1 MIYLDF
7 NATTPVDPSVLEV
20 MYPLFSS
27 NFGNASSTQHSFG
40 MAAADLVEG
49 ARTQVAE
56 LLSARSAEIVFTS
69 GATESI
75 NLGIRGSVS
84 SSLCRDKKRVLVGAT
99 EHKAVLEAA
108 QIACS
113 ENGLQMQEVP
123 VLSDGTL
130 DLDVFDKMISNDVA
144 VVAVMHVNNETGVIN
159 PINLISEIAHRN
171 NALLFSDLTQSCGKL
186 NVNVKELG
194 VDFGAYSSHKIY
206 GHKGVGA
213 FYADRRIMRSL
224 NPLIVGGGHEG
235 GMRSGTQNVPG
246 IVGFGAAAKL
256 AVEGLHDY
264 QNHVKSLRRLFLDEI
279 ELQIP
284 DTKINGSDNCVDN
297 TVNLLIKGA
306 DANAVMSAMPNVCV
320 SSGSACQS
328 AVPAPS
334 HVLIEMGLDR
344 TSASESIRF
353 SFGKYT
359 SKDEVAKAVRELSG
373 AVKYVRSVDERVQ
386 IA

>member
-1 MIYLDF
+1 
-7 NATTPVDPSVLEV
+7 
-20 MYPLFSS
+20 
-27 NFGNASSTQHSFG
+27 

-49 ARTQVAE
+49 ARAQVAE

-130 DLDVFDKMISNDVA
+130 DIDAFDKMISNDVA

-171 NALLFSDLTQSCGKL
+171 SALIFSDLTQSCGKL

-206 GHKGVGA
+206 GPKGVGA
-213 FYADRRIMRSL
+213 FFADRRIMRSL

-246 IVGFGAAAKL
+246 IVGFGAAARL
-256 AVEGLHDY
+256 AGASLHDY
-264 QNHVKSLRRLFLDEI
+264 QNHVKSLRRFFLDEI
-279 ELQIP
+279 ELHIP
-284 DTKINGSDNCVDN
+284 ETRINGSDNCVDN

-359 SKDEVAKAVRELSG
+359 SKDEVAKAVKELSG

>member
-20 MYPLFSS
+20 MLPLFSS

-49 ARTQVAE
+49 ARAQVAE

-108 QIACS
+108 EIACL

-130 DLDVFDKMISNDVA
+130 DLDAFDKMITNDVA

-171 NALLFSDLTQSCGKL
+171 SALMFS
-186 NVNVKELG
+186 
-194 VDFGAYSSHKIY
+194 
-206 GHKGVGA
+206 
-213 FYADRRIMRSL
+213 
-224 NPLIVGGGHEG
+224 
-235 GMRSGTQNVPG
+235 
-246 IVGFGAAAKL
+246 
-256 AVEGLHDY
+256 GLY
-264 QNHVKSLRRLFLDEI
+264 
-279 ELQIP
+279 
-284 DTKINGSDNCVDN
+284 
-297 TVNLLIKGA
+297 
-306 DANAVMSAMPNVCV
+306 
-320 SSGSACQS
+320 
-328 AVPAPS
+328 
-334 HVLIEMGLDR
+334 
-344 TSASESIRF
+344 
-353 SFGKYT
+353 
-359 SKDEVAKAVRELSG
+359 
-373 AVKYVRSVDERVQ
+373 
-386 IA
+386 

>member
-7 NATTPVDPSVLEV
+7 NATTPVDPNVLEV

-27 NFGNASSTQHSFG
+27 NFGNASSTQHSLG

-56 LLSARSAEIVFTS
+56 LIAARSAEIVFTS

-75 NLGIRGSVS
+75 NLGIRGYVS
-84 SSLCRDKKRVLVGAT
+84 SSLCAGKKRVLVGAT

-113 ENGLQMQEVP
+113 DNGLQMQEVP

-130 DLDVFDKMISNDVA
+130 DLAALNMMISNDVA
-144 VVAVMHVNNETGVIN
+144 LVAAMHVNNETGVIN
-159 PINLISEIAHRN
+159 PLSSISETAHRN
-171 NALLFSDLTQSCGKL
+171 NALLFSDLTQSCGKISI
-186 NVNVKELG
+186 NVNELG

-206 GHKGVGA
+206 GPKGVGA
-213 FYADRRIMRSL
+213 FFADRRIMRSL

-256 AVEGLHDY
+256 ADESLDDY

-279 ELQIP
+279 ELHIP
-284 DTKINGSDNCVDN
+284 DTRINGSDNCVDN
-297 TVNLLIKGA
+297 TVNLLIEGA
-306 DANAVMSAMPNVCV
+306 DANAVMAGMPNVCV

-334 HVLIEMGLDR
+334 HVLVEMGLDR

-359 SKDEVAKAVRELSG
+359 SKDEILKAVKELSG
-373 AVKYVRSVDERVQ
+373 AVNYVRSVSERVQ

>member
-7 NATTPVDPSVLEV
+7 NATTPVDPNVLEV

-75 NLGIRGSVS
+75 NLGIRGYVS
-84 SSLCRDKKRVLVGAT
+84 SSLCAGKKRVLVGAT

-113 ENGLQMQEVP
+113 DNGLQMQEVP

-130 DLDVFDKMISNDVA
+130 DLAALNKMISNDVA

-206 GHKGVGA
+206 GPKGVGA
-213 FYADRRIMRSL
+213 FFADRRIMRSI

-284 DTKINGSDNCVDN
+284 DTRINGSDNSVDN

-359 SKDEVAKAVRELSG
+359 SKDEVAKAVKELSG

>member
-1 MIYLDF
+1 
-7 NATTPVDPSVLEV
+7 
-20 MYPLFSS
+20 
-27 NFGNASSTQHSFG
+27 
-40 MAAADLVEG
+40 
-49 ARTQVAE
+49 
-56 LLSARSAEIVFTS
+56 
-69 GATESI
+69 
-75 NLGIRGSVS
+75 
-84 SSLCRDKKRVLVGAT
+84 
-99 EHKAVLEAA
+99 
-108 QIACS
+108 
-113 ENGLQMQEVP
+113 
-123 VLSDGTL
+123 
-130 DLDVFDKMISNDVA
+130 
-144 VVAVMHVNNETGVIN
+144 MHVNNETGVIN

-171 NALLFSDLTQSCGKL
+171 SALMFSDLTQSCGKL

-206 GHKGVGA
+206 GPKGVGA
-213 FYADRRIMRSL
+213 FFADRRIMRSL

-246 IVGFGAAAKL
+246 IVGFGAAARL
-256 AVEGLHDY
+256 AGGSLHDY

-279 ELQIP
+279 ELHVP
-284 DTKINGSDNCVDN
+284 ETRINGSDNCVDN

-359 SKDEVAKAVRELSG
+359 SKDEVAKAVMELSG